1 MEAEKQLSDDQIY
14 QEVSN
19 SQNIWLKLAE
29 MSNKM
34 FHSFKK
40 TIYIRKKQSKHFC
53 YEYRKVAEVGKLY
66 FLPKIQR
73 FHNVPGWPVISDCGT
88 HTEKWSEF
96 WVFRQPL
103 EIFNTEGVVIH

>member
-1 MEAEKQLSDDQIY
+1 MEAEKQQSDNKIY

-19 SQNIWLKLAE
+19 SQNILLKLAE

-40 TIYIRKKQSKHFC
+40 TIFITKKESKHFC
-53 YEYRKVAEVGKLY
+53 YEYRNLAKVGKLY

-73 FHNVPGWPVISDCGT
+73 FHNVPG
-88 HTEKWSEF
+88 
-96 WVFRQPL
+96 
-103 EIFNTEGVVIH
+103 

>member
-1 MEAEKQLSDDQIY
+1 MEAEKQQSDNKID

-19 SQNIWLKLAE
+19 SQNILLKLAE
-29 MSNKM
+29 MSNKV

-73 FHNVPGWPVISDCGT
+73 FHNVPG
-88 HTEKWSEF
+88 
-96 WVFRQPL
+96 
-103 EIFNTEGVVIH
+103 